1 MLLLKF
7 TDQQSFDTGF
17 TCLNGNAFK
26 FDNYKSEL
34 TLKLFTTES
43 ATNAV
48 LQMATHGLIEGT
60 NFSREHHA

>member
-1 MLLLKF
+1 MLLIKF
-7 TDQQSFDTGF
+7 ADQQSFNTGF

-34 TLKLFTTES
+34 TLKLFTEES
-43 ATNAV
+43 AVNAV